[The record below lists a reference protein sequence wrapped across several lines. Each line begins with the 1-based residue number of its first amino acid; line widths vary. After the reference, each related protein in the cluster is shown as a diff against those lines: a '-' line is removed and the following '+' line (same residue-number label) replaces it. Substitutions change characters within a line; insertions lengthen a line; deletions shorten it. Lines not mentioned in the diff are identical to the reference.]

1 MIRCSHSFFVFGSRR
16 IQHETF
22 TLVVFLHFCW
32 IVFRS
37 TIGFQGSFGQYQN
50 SLRHERGKVSNLK
63 IDLVSDF
70 SHYLYLGL
78 TIAWLEN
85 GSGNSKQGTISMK
98 SLPNVKNP
106 KNPVFRSSI
115 LDGHIFE
122 FTQSRSCDLC
132 DENPEF

>member
-50 SLRHERGKVSNLK
+50 SLRHERGKVSNLE
-63 IDLVSDF
+63 IDLFLNFKTLPLCRLNHSMVGKWFRQQQARNNFYEKSAKREEPEKSRLQKLHSRRPYF
-70 SHYLYLGL
+70 RIY
-78 TIAWLEN
+78 
-85 GSGNSKQGTISMK
+85 SK
-98 SLPNVKNP
+98 
-106 KNPVFRSSI
+106 
-115 LDGHIFE
+115 
-122 FTQSRSCDLC
+122 
-132 DENPEF
+132 